1 VGATST
7 VTPKRASAEPD
18 RGSPGPASSK
28 SEQTSQLI
36 VDTAL
41 RLFRERG
48 YDGTTMR
55 LIASEAGVSLGNA
68 YYYFASKEHLVQAF
82 YDRTQAEHRAAA
94 AKALKK
100 TDLADRL
107 SGVLL
112 AWVEQMSPYHEFAGK
127 FFKSAAEPS
136 SALSPFSDESRPARE
151 ASVALYRDVLAG
163 SEQFS
168 KVPKDLAE
176 QLPDLLWLYQMGIVL
191 YWVHDTSRAA
201 RNTKLLIERT
211 VPLVVRMIALSRL
224 RPLRPMVRELTELVE
239 TLTQK

>member
-1 VGATST
+1 
-7 VTPKRASAEPD
+7 VTPTRKPAEPAQAA
-18 RGSPGPASSK
+18 PGPASSK
-28 SEQTSQLI
+28 SEQTSRLI

-68 YYYFASKEHLVQAF
+68 YYYYSSKEHLIQAF

-94 AKALKK
+94 AKALTKP
-100 TDLADRL
+100 DLADRL
-107 SGVLL
+107 TGVLR
-112 AWVEQMSPYHEFAGK
+112 AWVEQMAPYHEFAGK

-136 SALSPFSDESRPARE
+136 SALSPFSDESRPARD
-151 ASVALYRDVLAG
+151 ASVALLREVLTG
-163 SEQFS
+163 SDQFS

-191 YWVHDTSRAA
+191 YWVHDNSRGA
-201 RNTKLLIERT
+201 RNTKLLIDRT
-211 VPLVVRMIALSRL
+211 VPLVVRMISLSRL
-224 RPLRPMVRELTELVE
+224 RPLRPLVRELTELVE
-239 TLTQK
+239 MLTAK